1 MAGRGGARPG
11 AGRKPAGVKRALY
24 ASPIQI
30 AEAKISE
37 RLPWLV
43 DQLLILA
50 EGVEIQKTDAKG
62 HKRIWSEPPDRA
74 AIEYLMDRVMGKP
87 VQPIDIDTMVRRMA
101 LQAGLSEEEATEAV
115 AEAERYLQE
124 MRRGAAAR

>member
-1 MAGRGGARPG
+1 MGL
-11 AGRKPAGVKRALY
+11 KRATY
-24 ASPIQI
+24 AFPIQQ

-50 EGVEIQKTDAKG
+50 EGVTVQKTDARG
-62 HKRIWSEPPDRA
+62 HKRVWSEPPDRA

-87 VQPIDIDTMVRRMA
+87 TQPIDLLATVRSMA
-101 LQAGLSEEEATEAV
+101 AQAGLSEEETAVAV
-115 AEAERYLQE
+115 AEAERYLKE
-124 MRRGAAAR
+124 IKRGAAR